1 MRWLEIEQTDFGFAI
16 LQSLIE
22 RPYLQPSELSERL
35 ALNGFQ
41 LSEGDVS
48 QILEDPDSPF
58 LVEPQRWYV
67 DPAVVQVDELDLA
80 HCDLRDD
87 EDLQSFVGASSFDN
101 NPELLEP
108 DWSGPTRWI
117 GPELRPWQKD
127 AFNAW
132 VGSREKGII
141 EAITGT
147 GKTLVGAYAA
157 AYSVDY
163 GFKVAITVPTLD
175 LMDQWINQLESC
187 IEDVVVGRL
196 GDGYEDS
203 IEEVDVLVSTINSGS
218 RHYMRSEQS
227 ETLLIAD
234 EVHRMGSPSYS
245 RALEEEMVSRLGL
258 TATLE
263 RNNDNGVDDILIP
276 YFDSI
281 VYSYG
286 YANALEDGVLAPFK
300 LAFIGADFTPEEL
313 DEYASLGTEMGRLSK
328 QLRAAGLIKGEG
340 STVFAEIGSLAKLD
354 GLDFRSKR
362 WAQKFMTNLSQRRK
376 LQASATNKMG
386 AIQALTD
393 SIALSERSLVFT
405 ETKDAASHVAGML
418 RADGINSQSFDSALT
433 RSERTERLKLF
444 KDGRIQVLC
453 APRVLDEGIDVP
465 KVDVGVIVS
474 ASQSRRQMIQRL
486 GRIVRPNQT
495 GRPSTLFLL
504 HIRGTREDPKEGG
517 HEGFLEA
524 VLPHAT
530 EVAHFDANTDPKMI
544 ARWYRS

>member
-1 MRWLEIEQTDFGFAI
+1 
-16 LQSLIE
+16 
-22 RPYLQPSELSERL
+22 
-35 ALNGFQ
+35 
-41 LSEGDVS
+41 
-48 QILEDPDSPF
+48 
-58 LVEPQRWYV
+58 
-67 DPAVVQVDELDLA
+67 
-80 HCDLRDD
+80 
-87 EDLQSFVGASSFDN
+87 
-101 NPELLEP
+101 
-108 DWSGPTRWI
+108 
-117 GPELRPWQKD
+117 
-127 AFNAW
+127 
-132 VGSREKGII
+132 
-141 EAITGT
+141 
-147 GKTLVGAYAA
+147 
-157 AYSVDY
+157 
-163 GFKVAITVPTLD
+163 
-175 LMDQWINQLESC
+175 
-187 IEDVVVGRL
+187 
-196 GDGYEDS
+196 
-203 IEEVDVLVSTINSGS
+203 
-218 RHYMRSEQS
+218 
-227 ETLLIAD
+227 
-234 EVHRMGSPSYS
+234 MGSPSYS

-313 DEYASLGTEMGRLSK
+313 DEYTSLGTEMGRLSK

-340 STVFAEIGSLAKLD
+340 PTVFAEIGSLAKLD

-362 WAQKFMTNLSQRRK
+362 WAQKFMANLSQRRK

-393 SIALSERSLVFT
+393 AIALSERSLVFT

-418 RADGINSQSFDSALT
+418 RADGIISQSFDSALT
-433 RSERTERLKLF
+433 RSERTERLTLF
-444 KDGRIQVLC
+444 KDGKIQVLC

-504 HIRGTREDPKEGG
+504 YIRGTREDPKEGG
-517 HEGFLEA
+517 HEGFLEE
-524 VLPHAT
+524 VLPHAA
-530 EVAHFDANTDPKMI
+530 EVAHFDANTDPDTI
-544 ARWYRS
+544 ARWYQS